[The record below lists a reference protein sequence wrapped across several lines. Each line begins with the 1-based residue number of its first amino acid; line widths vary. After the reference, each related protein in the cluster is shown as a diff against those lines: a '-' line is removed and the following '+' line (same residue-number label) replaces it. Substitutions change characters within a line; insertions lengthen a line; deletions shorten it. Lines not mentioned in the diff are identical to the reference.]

1 MPIMNVD
8 HIVMAN
14 RSETTSMI
22 QRGSE
27 TVATQSQTAAES
39 HIKEATERATERTS
53 ETQNVLKDDTHFD
66 AREKGKNEYILMQK
80 KKLAEDEEDEIHSN
94 EILEKI
100 LGVEGRSID
109 LKV

>member
-1 MPIMNVD
+1 MPIMNLD
-8 HIVMAN
+8 HIVMPN

-27 TVATQSQTAAES
+27 TVASQAQTSATA
-39 HIKEATERATERTS
+39 HINKETERATERTA
-53 ETQNVLKDDTHFD
+53 ETENVLKNDTHFD
-66 AREKGKNEYILMQK
+66 AKEKGKNEYMLMNK
-80 KKLAEDEEDEIHSN
+80 KKDQEDEEEEIHSN
-94 EILEKI
+94 EIMEKI